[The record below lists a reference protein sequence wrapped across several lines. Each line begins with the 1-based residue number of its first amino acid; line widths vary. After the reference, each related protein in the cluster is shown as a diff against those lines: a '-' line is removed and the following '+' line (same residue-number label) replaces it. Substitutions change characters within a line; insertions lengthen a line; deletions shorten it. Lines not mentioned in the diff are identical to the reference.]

1 MSGLAALRDAGAAAR
16 RRPGVLYR
24 ADAPHPGDD
33 PPTAAALPWPPGT
46 VIDLRSPREKGDRE
60 HPLAGPRTR
69 VVDLPMS
76 AALAPAVRA
85 RQRDGITPLAELYA
99 DAVDAAAGWL
109 PALVAA
115 AAHGTAPV
123 LVHCAAGKD
132 RTGVAVA
139 VLLALA
145 GVPRGPIEADH
156 ARSADTLDA
165 VHARLGG
172 APRGPIAEVDPDAMA
187 GVLDRLGGDPVG
199 FAVAHGAD
207 PADVAAWARRLGGLR
222 PREYFPGQ

>member
-1 MSGLAALRDAGAAAR
+1 MSRLASLRDAGAGTG

-24 ADAPHPGDD
+24 SEAPHPGDE
-33 PPTAAALPWPPGT
+33 PPALVPWPPGT
-46 VIDLRSPREKGDRE
+46 VIDLRSPRERGAGE

-85 RQRDGITPLAELYA
+85 RQRDGATPLAELYL

-115 AAHGTAPV
+115 AAHGAAPV

-139 VLLALA
+139 TLLALA
-145 GVPRGPIEADH
+145 GVPRGAIEADH

-165 VHARLGG
+165 VHVRLGG
-172 APRGPIAEVDPDAMA
+172 APRGPLGEVDPGAMA
-187 GVLDRLGGDPVG
+187 GVLDRLGDDPVG

-207 PADVAAWARRLGGLR
+207 PADVAAWVRRWA
-222 PREYFPGQ
+222 PPS